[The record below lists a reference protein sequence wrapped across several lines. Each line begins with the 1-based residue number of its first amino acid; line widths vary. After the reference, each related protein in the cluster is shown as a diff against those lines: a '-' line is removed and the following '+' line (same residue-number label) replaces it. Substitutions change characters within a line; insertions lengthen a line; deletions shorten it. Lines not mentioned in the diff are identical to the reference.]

1 MRGMSSIGAENRH
14 KGVCASLFAGVLRPT
29 ACSTDLAASRPRP
42 NMDSARAA
50 HSDAAETTDSEA
62 GGRCQLGFTLSVTW
76 QLRGIH
82 RFSVPLLLR
91 GLPLSQPR
99 KLFAMTTVMHGSC
112 RLR

>member
-1 MRGMSSIGAENRH
+1 M
-14 KGVCASLFAGVLRPT
+14 SLFAGVLSPT
-29 ACSTDLAASRPRP
+29 ACSTDLAASRPGP

-50 HSDAAETTDSEA
+50 HSDAAETADSEA

-82 RFSVPLLLR
+82 RFSVPLLLT

-99 KLFAMTTVMHGSC
+99 KLFAMAPIMHEAAAFAD
-112 RLR
+112 

>member
-1 MRGMSSIGAENRH
+1 
-14 KGVCASLFAGVLRPT
+14 
-29 ACSTDLAASRPRP
+29 
-42 NMDSARAA
+42 MDSARAA
-50 HSDAAETTDSEA
+50 HSDAAETADSEA

-82 RFSVPLLLR
+82 RFSVPLLLT

-99 KLFAMTTVMHGSC
+99 KLFAMAPIMRGSL